1 MTFDTLTWNYDRF
14 FTSIDSKEFKSEYAV
29 LIDQLKGLEQCFDR
43 VSTNSTPSVQDFEDL
58 IERFSNVSRDG
69 HLLANYLYLLIS
81 TDSRNE
87 LAQSTMSQL
96 QMDVFLPLSVLSS
109 RSTRWVGSLDLPF
122 FFEQSALLR
131 KHGYLL
137 NRMQQDAQHLMSPQ
151 EEELA
156 NLLSLSGGA
165 AWYKLYENVSS
176 QLTVE
181 FEDKRLP
188 MAMIRNLARDPNPEI
203 RKKAYEAELNAWKS
217 VEVPIAAALNG
228 IKGETNVLNT
238 KRGYANSLVPSLRNN
253 AMDQAVLDAM
263 HRAVESSLPYFQRYF
278 KAKAKMLGHDT
289 LAWYD
294 LFAPLGKSSTEYRYQ
309 EACKLVIDCFAT
321 FSDSLADFSKNA
333 MENAWI
339 DVFPRD
345 GKRGGAFCIGMISE
359 ESRILLN
366 HDASLDSVMTLAH
379 ELGHAYHN
387 KNLAKRPP
395 LLSNSTM
402 TLAETASTFCEA
414 ILSNALLEKAK
425 TPEERLYILEAE
437 LQGQAQIVVDIHSR
451 YLFEKAVFEQRLNRE
466 LSPQE
471 LCNLMLDA
479 QEKTYGDGLDPT
491 FRHAYMWAAKGHYYG
506 ANYYNYPYTF
516 GALFSLG
523 LYAFYQNNP
532 EEFKAKY
539 DDFLS
544 RTGMADAADLAAEF
558 GIDIRSEAFW
568 LSSLE
573 IIYKQIELYETFVPQ
588 ATVSQ

>member
-1 MTFDTLTWNYDRF
+1 MTFDTLTWNHDHF
-14 FTSIDSKEFKSEYAV
+14 FPSIDSEEFKSAYSD
-29 LIDQLKGLEQCFDR
+29 LIDQLKELEQRFDR
-43 VSTNSTPSVQDFEDL
+43 LSSNSTPSVQDFEDL
-58 IERFSNVSRDG
+58 IERVSSVPRDG
-69 HLLANYLYLLIS
+69 DLLAGYLNLFIS
-81 TDSRNE
+81 TNSRNE

-96 QMDVFLPLSVLSS
+96 EMEFYLPLSLFFD
-109 RSTRWVGSLDLPF
+109 RWTRWIGSLDLPF
-122 FFEQSALLR
+122 FFEHSSLLR
-131 KHGYLL
+131 EHEYQLKKD
-137 NRMQQDAQHLMSPQ
+137 QQDAQHLMSPQ

-156 NLLSLSGGA
+156 SLLSMGGGE
-165 AWYKLYENVSS
+165 AWQKLYENVRS

-188 MAMIRNLARDPNPEI
+188 MAMIGNLARDPNPEI

-238 KRGYANSLVPSLRNN
+238 KRGYANSIAPSLRNN

-278 KAKAKMLGHDT
+278 KAKAKMLGCNT

-294 LFAPLGKSSTEYRYQ
+294 LFAPLGKSSTEYQYQ
-309 EACKLVIDCFAT
+309 EACELVIDCFAT
-321 FSDSLADFSKNA
+321 FSDSLADFAHNA

-345 GKRGGAFCIGMISE
+345 GKRGGAFCMIMPPGK
-359 ESRILLN
+359 SRILLN
-366 HDASLDSVMTLAH
+366 HDASLRSVMTLAH

-387 KNLAKRPP
+387 KQMEQRPYGLTITP
-395 LLSNSTM
+395 A
-402 TLAETASTFCEA
+402 TLAETASTFCETT
-414 ILSNALLEKAK
+414 LSNALLEKAK
-425 TPEERLYILEAE
+425 TPEERLYILETE
-437 LQGQAQIVVDIHSR
+437 LQSHAQSIVDIHSR

-588 ATVSQ
+588 VTVSQ